1 MKTLLD
7 YTKNTR
13 AILPDSLR
21 YIRSDV
27 PKQVSEKDLKWLLD
41 NDICT
46 IIDLR
51 EEEECHQKK
60 CPLEDHPDFTYI
72 HMPVMGGNA
81 IPQTPADVPV
91 SYLRMADEKMKDII
105 FSIENAKTNVLYF
118 CNAGKDRT
126 GVVSAILLRRQGM
139 DNEYIVAD
147 YLKSGENLQ
156 EMLQSFATANP
167 DVDIRVITPAKE
179 YMEYFLGHYDL

>member
-27 PKQVSEKDLKWLLD
+27 PKQISDRDLKWLLN
-41 NDICT
+41 NDIRT

-51 EEEECHQKK
+51 EEEECHQKR
-60 CPLEDHPDFTYI
+60 CPLENHPDFTYI
-72 HMPVMGGNA
+72 HMPVTGGNA
-81 IPQTPADVPV
+81 IPQTPADVPR
-91 SYLRMADEKMKDII
+91 SYLYMADEKMEEII
-105 FSIENAKTNVLYF
+105 RVIENSKTNVLYF

-126 GVVSAILLRRQGM
+126 GVVSAILLRRHGM
-139 DNEYIVAD
+139 SDEYIVAD
-147 YLKSGENLQ
+147 YLESGENLQ
-156 EMLQSFATANP
+156 EMLHNFAMENP
-167 DVDIRVITPAKE
+167 NVDIRVITPTKE
-179 YMEYFLGHYDL
+179 YMEYFLKHCNL